1 MRPTKL
7 ILNNFGPFIHEV
19 IDFEQINKE
28 QLFLISG
35 KTGSGKTMLFDGIV
49 YALFGKAST
58 EGRNEGELRS
68 HFADGKSPMSVE
80 YEFKINDKKFKIS
93 RQAGFI
99 KEGNTSLTPGKL
111 DVFEFDEES
120 QLYELRESKISSGN
134 GFIKDL
140 LGINAEQ
147 FRQLFILPQGEFKKF
162 LVSNSSDKQSILRTL
177 FNSIRFEEMQNLL
190 LNQVKDE
197 KKQIESRYS
206 RIQILWEDI
215 ETFENDEL
223 IQFKSLNSMQTKDII
238 KAIPQFEL
246 VGQHLNEEYEQLKS
260 EHNDALEAIKRRIEE
275 NNKLIE
281 SLKELDRNKDKKV
294 QLEKNKDSI
303 EKLKAELRKIIE
315 IKPLSQLYNQRN
327 TKEQKY
333 ENTKVKLNSILEEL
347 NELNVKLEKF
357 KKEKEILN
365 EQLEDINIKSEYID
379 KTKQFYSNINKY
391 REAFN
396 EIKQNETYLK
406 ENNQKQEENKNLID
420 KLNND
425 IAKIDVNNENID
437 EITQEIFQLTN
448 TFDKKV
454 TLREN
459 KKKYQSLSQKYNETE
474 NSIKKTKEQISD
486 LKLQLENIDK
496 SNIDLNDKQTFIQEI
511 QNALHVG
518 DTCPICGNEIE
529 SLNEHIKFDEIA
541 KNQNLIKEVNN
552 QLNKKINE
560 LTKLETTSDYISN
573 QMSELEINDD
583 EISDINEI
591 EQQLRTK
598 NKEKEKLQIQI
609 KQREKLKSAL
619 DKHKDIKHSLQ
630 IKHEKLLSLKHQFE
644 TLINEFK
651 SYTNYDETN
660 KFEQCFKQYE
670 QIVTDYVSKS
680 EVLEKEI
687 NQTKQQIEIETND
700 LNNNKLAIK
709 ELEQEISGHSDEINQ
724 EMKRIGLNSYKDVEI
739 LLSKLENKEQIE
751 MKIQQYEHDHQKLT
765 LEIERLSKLTKDNKS
780 ESVEKLEA
788 TKTEIES
795 NYNKYVEAS
804 ATIQYQ
810 VQKNKDKFN
819 SIMDHINYLEKELK
833 EQQEIF
839 ELSEV
844 LSGKNSKKLTL
855 ENYVLIYY
863 LERII
868 HQANIRLERMSGER
882 YQLKRRESIS
892 HGYSG
897 LEIEVFDFHSNKSRH
912 ISSLSGG
919 ETFQAS
925 LALALGLSEVV
936 QQESGGITLESMFI
950 DEGFGTLDQ
959 ETLETA
965 LDTLV
970 KLKTSGRMV
979 GIISHVSEL
988 KQRIPLI
995 LEVTSNQYQ
1004 SHTRFKWN

>member
-93 RQAGFI
+93 RQPGFI

-260 EHNDALEAIKRRIEE
+260 EHNDALEAIKRKIEE

-347 NELNVKLEKF
+347 NELNDKLEKF

-687 NQTKQQIEIETND
+687 NQTKQQIEIETNN

>member
-260 EHNDALEAIKRRIEE
+260 EHNDALEAIKRKIEE

-687 NQTKQQIEIETND
+687 NQTKQQIEIETNN

-855 ENYVLIYY
+855 ENYVLVYY

-1004 SHTRFKWN
+1004 SQTRFKWN

>member
-1 MRPTKL
+1 
-7 ILNNFGPFIHEV
+7 
-19 IDFEQINKE
+19 
-28 QLFLISG
+28 
-35 KTGSGKTMLFDGIV
+35 
-49 YALFGKAST
+49 
-58 EGRNEGELRS
+58 
-68 HFADGKSPMSVE
+68 
-80 YEFKINDKKFKIS
+80 
-93 RQAGFI
+93 
-99 KEGNTSLTPGKL
+99 
-111 DVFEFDEES
+111 
-120 QLYELRESKISSGN
+120 
-134 GFIKDL
+134 
-140 LGINAEQ
+140 
-147 FRQLFILPQGEFKKF
+147 
-162 LVSNSSDKQSILRTL
+162 
-177 FNSIRFEEMQNLL
+177 
-190 LNQVKDE
+190 
-197 KKQIESRYS
+197 
-206 RIQILWEDI
+206 
-215 ETFENDEL
+215 
-223 IQFKSLNSMQTKDII
+223 
-238 KAIPQFEL
+238 
-246 VGQHLNEEYEQLKS
+246 
-260 EHNDALEAIKRRIEE
+260 
-275 NNKLIE
+275 
-281 SLKELDRNKDKKV
+281 
-294 QLEKNKDSI
+294 
-303 EKLKAELRKIIE
+303 
-315 IKPLSQLYNQRN
+315 
-327 TKEQKY
+327 
-333 ENTKVKLNSILEEL
+333 
-347 NELNVKLEKF
+347 
-357 KKEKEILN
+357 
-365 EQLEDINIKSEYID
+365 
-379 KTKQFYSNINKY
+379 NKY

-437 EITQEIFQLTN
+437 EITQEIFQLKN

-529 SLNEHIKFDEIA
+529 SLNEHINFNEIA

-552 QLNKKINE
+552 QLNKEINE

-583 EISDINEI
+583 EISDIDEI

-598 NKEKEKLQIQI
+598 NKEKEKLQLQI
-609 KQREKLKSAL
+609 KQREKFKSAL
-619 DKHKDIKHSLQ
+619 DKHKDVNHSLQ

-644 TLINEFK
+644 TLIKEFK

-670 QIVTDYVSKS
+670 QIVTDHVSKN

-687 NQTKQQIEIETND
+687 NQTKQQIEIETNN
-700 LNNNKLAIK
+700 LNNNQLVIK

-739 LLSKLENKEQIE
+739 LLSKLDNKEQIE

-765 LEIERLSKLTKDNKS
+765 LEIERLSQLTKDNKP

-855 ENYVLIYY
+855 ENYVLVYY

-1004 SHTRFKWN
+1004 SQTRFKWN

>member
-260 EHNDALEAIKRRIEE
+260 EHNDALEAIKRKIEE

-347 NELNVKLEKF
+347 NELNDKLEKF

-529 SLNEHIKFDEIA
+529 SLNEHINFDEIA

-583 EISDINEI
+583 EICDINEI

-619 DKHKDIKHSLQ
+619 DKHKDINHSLQ

-687 NQTKQQIEIETND
+687 NQTKQQIEIETNN

>member
-206 RIQILWEDI
+206 QIQILWEDI

-238 KAIPQFEL
+238 NAIPQFEL

-260 EHNDALEAIKRRIEE
+260 EHNDALEAIKRKIEE

-347 NELNVKLEKF
+347 NELNDKLEKF

-687 NQTKQQIEIETND
+687 NQTKQQIEIETNN

>member
-260 EHNDALEAIKRRIEE
+260 EHNDALEAIKRKIEE

-687 NQTKQQIEIETND
+687 NQTKQQIEIETNN

-804 ATIQYQ
+804 ATIQFQ

>member
-1 MRPTKL
+1 
-7 ILNNFGPFIHEV
+7 
-19 IDFEQINKE
+19 
-28 QLFLISG
+28 
-35 KTGSGKTMLFDGIV
+35 
-49 YALFGKAST
+49 
-58 EGRNEGELRS
+58 
-68 HFADGKSPMSVE
+68 MSVE

>member
-238 KAIPQFEL
+238 NAIPQFEQ

-260 EHNDALEAIKRRIEE
+260 EHNDALEAIKRKIEE

-454 TLREN
+454 TLRDT
-459 KKKYQSLSQKYNETE
+459 KKKYQSLSQIYNETE

-529 SLNEHIKFDEIA
+529 SLNEHINFDEIA

-583 EISDINEI
+583 EISDIDEI

-609 KQREKLKSAL
+609 KQRDKFKSAL
-619 DKHKDIKHSLQ
+619 DKHKDINHSLQ

-644 TLINEFK
+644 TLIKEFK

-765 LEIERLSKLTKDNKS
+765 LEIERLSQLTKDNKP
-780 ESVEKLEA
+780 ELVEKLEA

-855 ENYVLIYY
+855 ENYVLVYY

-1004 SHTRFKWN
+1004 SQTRFKWN

>member
-19 IDFEQINKE
+19 IDFEQINNE

-206 RIQILWEDI
+206 QIQILWEDI

-238 KAIPQFEL
+238 NAIPQFEQ
-246 VGQHLNEEYEQLKS
+246 VGQHLNEKYEQLKS
-260 EHNDALEAIKRRIEE
+260 EHHDALEAIKRKIEE

-281 SLKELDRNKDKKV
+281 SLKELDRNKNKKV
-294 QLEKNKDSI
+294 QLEKNKVSI
-303 EKLKAELRKIIE
+303 EKLKAELRKIME

-327 TKEQKY
+327 AKEQKY
-333 ENTKVKLNSILEEL
+333 ENTKVKLNSIIEEL
-347 NELNVKLEKF
+347 HELNDKLEKF

-365 EQLEDINIKSEYID
+365 VQSEDINIKSIYID
-379 KTKQFYSNINKY
+379 KTKQFYTNINKY

-425 IAKIDVNNENID
+425 IAKIDVNNENVD
-437 EITQEIFQLTN
+437 EITQEIFQLKN

-454 TLREN
+454 ALREN
-459 KKKYQSLSQKYNETE
+459 KEKYQSLSQKYNKTE
-474 NSIKKTKEQISD
+474 KSIKKTKEQISD

-496 SNIDLNDKQTFIQEI
+496 SNIDLNDKQTFVQEI

-529 SLNEHIKFDEIA
+529 SLNEHINFDEIA

-573 QMSELEINDD
+573 QMSELGINDD
-583 EISDINEI
+583 EISDIDEI

-609 KQREKLKSAL
+609 KQREKFKSAL
-619 DKHKDIKHSLQ
+619 DKHKDINHSLQ

-644 TLINEFK
+644 TLIKEFK

-670 QIVTDYVSKS
+670 QIVTDYVSKN

-687 NQTKQQIEIETND
+687 NQTKQQIEIETNN
-700 LNNNKLAIK
+700 LNNNQLVIK

-739 LLSKLENKEQIE
+739 LLSKLDNKEQIE

-765 LEIERLSKLTKDNKS
+765 LEIERLSQLTKDNKP
-780 ESVEKLEA
+780 ELVEKLEA

-819 SIMDHINYLEKELK
+819 SIMDYINYLEKELK

-855 ENYVLIYY
+855 ENYVLVYY

-1004 SHTRFKWN
+1004 SQTRFKWN

>member
-1 MRPTKL
+1 M
-7 ILNNFGPFIHEV
+7 
-19 IDFEQINKE
+19 
-28 QLFLISG
+28 
-35 KTGSGKTMLFDGIV
+35 
-49 YALFGKAST
+49 A
-58 EGRNEGELRS
+58 
-68 HFADGKSPMSVE
+68 
-80 YEFKINDKKFKIS
+80 
-93 RQAGFI
+93 
-99 KEGNTSLTPGKL
+99 
-111 DVFEFDEES
+111 
-120 QLYELRESKISSGN
+120 
-134 GFIKDL
+134 
-140 LGINAEQ
+140 
-147 FRQLFILPQGEFKKF
+147 
-162 LVSNSSDKQSILRTL
+162 
-177 FNSIRFEEMQNLL
+177 
-190 LNQVKDE
+190 
-197 KKQIESRYS
+197 
-206 RIQILWEDI
+206 
-215 ETFENDEL
+215 
-223 IQFKSLNSMQTKDII
+223 
-238 KAIPQFEL
+238 
-246 VGQHLNEEYEQLKS
+246 
-260 EHNDALEAIKRRIEE
+260 
-275 NNKLIE
+275 
-281 SLKELDRNKDKKV
+281 
-294 QLEKNKDSI
+294 
-303 EKLKAELRKIIE
+303 
-315 IKPLSQLYNQRN
+315 
-327 TKEQKY
+327 
-333 ENTKVKLNSILEEL
+333 
-347 NELNVKLEKF
+347 
-357 KKEKEILN
+357 
-365 EQLEDINIKSEYID
+365 
-379 KTKQFYSNINKY
+379 
-391 REAFN
+391 
-396 EIKQNETYLK
+396 
-406 ENNQKQEENKNLID
+406 
-420 KLNND
+420 
-425 IAKIDVNNENID
+425 
-437 EITQEIFQLTN
+437 
-448 TFDKKV
+448 
-454 TLREN
+454 LREN
-459 KKKYQSLSQKYNETE
+459 KEKYQSLSQKYNKTE
-474 NSIKKTKEQISD
+474 KSIKKTKEQISD

-583 EISDINEI
+583 EICDINEI

-609 KQREKLKSAL
+609 KQRDKFKSAL
-619 DKHKDIKHSLQ
+619 DKHKDINHSLQ

-687 NQTKQQIEIETND
+687 NQTKQQIEIETNN
-700 LNNNKLAIK
+700 LNNNQLVIK

-765 LEIERLSKLTKDNKS
+765 LEIERLSQLTKDNKP
-780 ESVEKLEA
+780 ELVEKLEA

-819 SIMDHINYLEKELK
+819 SIMDYINYLEKELK

-855 ENYVLIYY
+855 ENYVLVYY

-1004 SHTRFKWN
+1004 SQTRFKWN

>member
-140 LGINAEQ
+140 LGIKAEQ

-260 EHNDALEAIKRRIEE
+260 EHNDALEAIKRKIEE

-347 NELNVKLEKF
+347 HELNDKLEKF

-583 EISDINEI
+583 EICDINEI

-687 NQTKQQIEIETND
+687 NQTKQQIEIETNN

>member
-260 EHNDALEAIKRRIEE
+260 EHNDALEAIKRKIEE

-347 NELNVKLEKF
+347 NELNDKLEKF

-687 NQTKQQIEIETND
+687 NQTKQQIEIETNN

-739 LLSKLENKEQIE
+739 LLSKLENKKQIE

>member
-238 KAIPQFEL
+238 KSIPQFEL

-260 EHNDALEAIKRRIEE
+260 EHNDALEAIKRKIEE

-687 NQTKQQIEIETND
+687 NQTKQQIEIETNN

>member
-260 EHNDALEAIKRRIEE
+260 EHNDALEAIKRKIEE

-357 KKEKEILN
+357 KKGKEILN

-687 NQTKQQIEIETND
+687 NQTKQQIEIETNN